1 MMSNK
6 NLIYIAGPTGIGK
19 TNIAIKVAI
28 ALSTEIISCD
38 SRQFYS
44 EMTIGTA
51 VPSKKELDLVKHHFI
66 QDRSINRPLNISTFQ
81 KESTKRIDEIFK
93 NNNNVV
99 MVGGSGLY
107 ADSVLFGIDE
117 FPQISDS
124 TVNKLYDTYY
134 EEGIEVLQKKLKE
147 KDYQTYKSID
157 LNNHRRLVR
166 VLSVCIDANEK
177 YSTFIGRKR
186 EKKRFDNNIY
196 IVNDDR
202 KIIYDKINN
211 RVDNMI
217 VSGLEKEAKSLIK
230 YKNSKIFETVGYKE
244 WLPYWNGKSGKS
256 VIIENIK
263 KNTRR
268 YAKRQI
274 TWIKKYKNA
283 TWLKPK
289 EAILK
294 IIGNHK

>member
-1 MMSNK
+1 MNNK
-6 NLIYIAGPTGIGK
+6 NLIYIGGPTGIGK

-66 QDRSINRPLNISTFQ
+66 QDRSINKPLNISSFQ

-93 NNNNVV
+93 KNNNVV

-147 KDYQTYKSID
+147 KDYQTFKSID

-166 VLSVCIDANEK
+166 VLSVCIDSNEK
-177 YSTFIGRKR
+177 YSSFIGRKR

-244 WLPYWNGKSGKS
+244 WLPHWNGKSSKS
-256 VIIENIK
+256 VIIEDIK

-268 YAKRQI
+268 NAKRQT
-274 TWIKKYKNA
+274 TWFKKYKDA

-294 IIGNHK
+294 IVGNHK

>member
-38 SRQFYS
+38 SRQFYT

-66 QDRSINRPLNISTFQ
+66 QDRSINRPHNISTFQ

-124 TVNKLYDTYY
+124 TVNKLYNTYY

-177 YSTFIGRKR
+177 YSTFIGRKK
-186 EKKRFDNNIY
+186 EKKRFDSNIY

>member
-124 TVNKLYDTYY
+124 TVNKLYNTYY

-177 YSTFIGRKR
+177 YSTFIGRKK
-186 EKKRFDNNIY
+186 EKKRFDSNIY

-217 VSGLEKEAKSLIK
+217 DSGLEKEAKSLIK

>member
-124 TVNKLYDTYY
+124 TVNKLYNTYY

-177 YSTFIGRKR
+177 YSTFIGRKK
-186 EKKRFDNNIY
+186 EKKRFDSNIY

>member
-1 MMSNK
+1 MSNK

-38 SRQFYS
+38 SRQFYT

-124 TVNKLYDTYY
+124 TVNKLYNTYY

-177 YSTFIGRKR
+177 YSTFIGRKK
-186 EKKRFDNNIY
+186 EKKRFDSNIY

>member
-1 MMSNK
+1 MNNK
-6 NLIYIAGPTGIGK
+6 NLIYIGGPTGIGK

-66 QDRSINRPLNISTFQ
+66 QDRSINKPLNISSFQ

-93 NNNNVV
+93 KNNNVV

-147 KDYQTYKSID
+147 KDYQTFKSID

-166 VLSVCIDANEK
+166 VLSVCIDSNEK
-177 YSTFIGRKR
+177 YSSFIGRKR

-244 WLPYWNGKSGKS
+244 WLPHWNGKSSKS
-256 VIIENIK
+256 VIIEDIK

-268 YAKRQI
+268 YAKRQT
-274 TWIKKYKNA
+274 TWFKKYKDA

-294 IIGNHK
+294 IVGNHK

>member
-1 MMSNK
+1 MSNK

-38 SRQFYS
+38 SRQFYT

-66 QDRSINRPLNISTFQ
+66 QDRSINRPHNISTFQ

-124 TVNKLYDTYY
+124 TVNKLYNTYY

-177 YSTFIGRKR
+177 YSTFIGRKK
-186 EKKRFDNNIY
+186 EKKRFDSNIY